1 MPVHHLA
8 YAGRWLVEE
17 ERAVAGRDARL
28 RLRFVGREVN
38 LVLGGHGTV
47 QVSLAGRRLRTV
59 QVDGDRLYNL
69 LDLQKQVEGDLDLR
83 FSRGVEGYAF
93 TFG

>member
-8 YAGRWLVEE
+8 YAGRWRVEE

-28 RLRFVGREVN
+28 RLRFVGRDVH

-47 QVSLAGRRLRTV
+47 RCRSPGRRLRTV
-59 QVDGDRLYNL
+59 RVDGDRLYTL

>member
-1 MPVHHLA
+1 M
-8 YAGRWLVEE
+8 AGQ
-17 ERAVAGRDARL
+17 DARL

-47 QVSLAGRRLRTV
+47 GVSLAGKRLRTV
-59 QVDGDRLYNL
+59 RVDGDRLYNL
-69 LDLQKQVEGDLDLR
+69 LDLKKQVEGDLDLR

>member
-1 MPVHHLA
+1 M
-8 YAGRWLVEE
+8 
-17 ERAVAGRDARL
+17 
-28 RLRFVGREVN
+28 
-38 LVLGGHGTV
+38 LGGHGTV

-59 QVDGDRLYNL
+59 RVDGDRLYNL